1 MRVFPRQNHPNFFKF
16 FRTDDFGW
24 SRNFF
29 PTKSPHEAQ
38 GGGDTF
44 LGQSYIGPTPPNFRF
59 IRFVD
64 WSHLLQ
70 LLQRGR
76 SQRKWWRPKKGWFKT
91 LNKVKI
97 LKSHEITTIFKS
109 SGGGTRIF
117 CNLQFVFVASLQ
129 SVDPG
134 NSLSWVPTKIGCY
147 TSLRDLISVLFKKRR
162 GNNSTFC
169 RARLHKSKTTFF
181 FWKGK
186 PTSPEIHR
194 VPPAQEQQVDP
205 SGTVTLMKATAKA
218 KAAKNAAPR
227 ISPACRVEDRPTLD
241 TQKMLSR
248 MDRKLRKTQKKME
261 KKKEKRKERR
271 MRRRERKMEKRKKAG
286 SRKKVVSGRLF
297 LQAYFFETC
306 HLTDDCWDM
315 AHVRCAEHIASYQTI
330 FAVKSWR
337 ISIGQVFFSMEDFKI
352 L

>member
-1 MRVFPRQNHPNFFKF
+1 M
-16 FRTDDFGW
+16 
-24 SRNFF
+24 
-29 PTKSPHEAQ
+29 
-38 GGGDTF
+38 
-44 LGQSYIGPTPPNFRF
+44 
-59 IRFVD
+59 
-64 WSHLLQ
+64 
-70 LLQRGR
+70 
-76 SQRKWWRPKKGWFKT
+76 
-91 LNKVKI
+91 
-97 LKSHEITTIFKS
+97 
-109 SGGGTRIF
+109 
-117 CNLQFVFVASLQ
+117 
-129 SVDPG
+129 
-134 NSLSWVPTKIGCY
+134 
-147 TSLRDLISVLFKKRR
+147 LFKKRR

-169 RARLHKSKTTFF
+169 RARLHKSKTAFF

-286 SRKKVVSGRLF
+286 SRKKVESGRLF

-306 HLTDDCWDM
+306 HLTDDC
-315 AHVRCAEHIASYQTI
+315 
-330 FAVKSWR
+330 
-337 ISIGQVFFSMEDFKI
+337 
-352 L
+352 

>member
-1 MRVFPRQNHPNFFKF
+1 MRVFPIQKHPNFFKF

-29 PTKSPHEAQ
+29 PTKSPHEVQ

-181 FWKGK
+181 FGRENQHLQKSTGCHRPRSSKLTRRGPWRWWK
-186 PTSPEIHR
+186 
-194 VPPAQEQQVDP
+194 PPPKRKRRKMRRNRAF
-205 SGTVTLMKATAKA
+205 
-218 KAAKNAAPR
+218 PR
-227 ISPACRVEDRPTLD
+227 PVESKIDRPLTP
-241 TQKMLSR
+241 
-248 MDRKLRKTQKKME
+248 RK
-261 KKKEKRKERR
+261 
-271 MRRRERKMEKRKKAG
+271 
-286 SRKKVVSGRLF
+286 
-297 LQAYFFETC
+297 C
-306 HLTDDCWDM
+306 
-315 AHVRCAEHIASYQTI
+315 
-330 FAVKSWR
+330 
-337 ISIGQVFFSMEDFKI
+337 
-352 L
+352 